1 MPDRV
6 MLIEDSRPNRLLYKE
21 VLEDAGFEVDDFDNG
36 SEALKR
42 LFEQRGHYKLIV
54 TDYHIPGI
62 DGLTLLK
69 QLKSRYAYL
78 PVLFITAHGSVETAI
93 EVMKNGA
100 FDYQEKPVDL
110 DHLVELAREACARSN
125 AAPPL
130 VASGAKLPYLVGR
143 SPKMLDVY
151 KQIGRMAALPA
162 TVLVRGETGTGKE
175 LVANAIHQFS
185 PRADKPM
192 VAVNCAAIPET
203 LIESELFGYEKGAF
217 TGAERARQ
225 GHFER
230 AEGGTLFLDEIG
242 DIPWNTQVR
251 LLRALQ
257 EHAIQRIGADMTRK
271 VDVRIIA
278 ATHRDLEEMVRRN
291 QFREDLYHRL
301 AVMEI
306 RMPPLRERREDIPE
320 LAEYFIRRFC
330 EEYGCAPSGISQD
343 ALNVLRSADWPGNI
357 RQLQNAI
364 RKALLCANNLRIEAG
379 DITEALRQPSPA
391 GADAAAA
398 FSLED
403 WVRTHVR
410 EAADKGVENLREQ
423 LVELLD
429 STLASEAL
437 EHFKGNRSKAARL
450 LGVTRRTVRQRAG
463 AGDA

>member
-1 MPDRV
+1 
-6 MLIEDSRPNRLLYKE
+6 
-21 VLEDAGFEVDDFDNG
+21 
-36 SEALKR
+36 
-42 LFEQRGHYKLIV
+42 
-54 TDYHIPGI
+54 
-62 DGLTLLK
+62 
-69 QLKSRYAYL
+69 
-78 PVLFITAHGSVETAI
+78 
-93 EVMKNGA
+93 
-100 FDYQEKPVDL
+100 
-110 DHLVELAREACARSN
+110 
-125 AAPPL
+125 
-130 VASGAKLPYLVGR
+130 
-143 SPKMLDVY
+143 
-151 KQIGRMAALPA
+151 
-162 TVLVRGETGTGKE
+162 
-175 LVANAIHQFS
+175 
-185 PRADKPM
+185 
-192 VAVNCAAIPET
+192 
-203 LIESELFGYEKGAF
+203 
-217 TGAERARQ
+217 
-225 GHFER
+225 
-230 AEGGTLFLDEIG
+230 
-242 DIPWNTQVR
+242 
-251 LLRALQ
+251 LQ

-391 GADAAAA
+391 GADGAAA
-398 FSLED
+398 FSLEV